1 MPILVSFRSKS
12 MPLRAAAA
20 VVILL
25 AAGAAGGFVFR
36 LLDLPLPWT
45 LGAMTAAG
53 LISLLKPQ
61 WTLPPVMRDG
71 ARPVIGVMAGSAFTP
86 QLVGDMLGWWPM
98 ILLLATYFLL
108 TGLAGQVF
116 FRKFCGF
123 DQTTA
128 LLASMPGGLG
138 EMAILGSQLGADT
151 RRLVLVH
158 SIRIILVVSAVPFIV
173 RAIQGIGATARMP
186 AIATSP
192 AHGVGDWLVLIA
204 CGVVGYL
211 VGRKLRGFG
220 GVMLVPLVFS
230 AILHGTGV
238 TTAAPPGWLVAGVQ
252 VVIGCLT
259 GGRFA
264 GVKAR
269 EAGAAVLQGAVWTLL
284 LLTSAVL
291 LAMLAAP
298 WIGKPGV
305 ALFLALTPGGFA
317 EMTTLAFVIGIEVAF
332 VVTCHM
338 FRTFYVLSSAPII
351 NRLMARGKSPGQTG
365 LE

>member
-1 MPILVSFRSKS
+1 MP
-12 MPLRAAAA
+12 AAAA
-20 VVILL
+20 APILL
-25 AAGAAGGFVFR
+25 AAGAAGGVIFR

-53 LISLLKPQ
+53 LVSLLKPQ
-61 WTLPPVMRDG
+61 WKLPPVLRDG

-86 QLVGDMLGWWPM
+86 ALVAGMLGWWPM
-98 ILLLATYFLL
+98 ILLLAAYFLAA
-108 TGLAGQVF
+108 GLAGQVY
-116 FRKFCGF
+116 FRKACGF
-123 DQTTA
+123 DRTTA

-138 EMAILGSQLGADT
+138 EMAVLGSQLGADT

-173 RAIQGIGATARMP
+173 RAVQGIGSQPNMP
-186 AIATSP
+186 AMAAP
-192 AHGVGDWLVLIA
+192 AAHGALDWLILIA
-204 CGVVGYL
+204 CGGVGYL
-211 VGRKLRGFG
+211 IGRRLRRFG
-220 GVMLVPLVFS
+220 GVMLVPLLFS
-230 AILHGTGV
+230 AVLHGTGL

-269 EAGAAVLQGAVWTLL
+269 EAGAAVVQGAVWTLL
-284 LLTSAVL
+284 LLSSAVL

-298 WIGKPGV
+298 WIGKPAV

-332 VVTCHM
+332 VITCHT
-338 FRTFYVLSSAPII
+338 FRTFYVLSAAPILHQ
-351 NRLMARGKSPGQTG
+351 RMAHKTPPDRTG
-365 LE
+365 SE